1 MQFWLVVWL
10 HERETWKG
18 GSSYS
23 SGGEERRVGE
33 DSDESGRGDHPYRLP
48 TTSVS
53 FHAEI
58 ILESTK

>member
-1 MQFWLVVWL
+1 MNVK
-10 HERETWKG
+10 REKVAVRTRRA
-18 GSSYS
+18 
-23 SGGEERRVGE
+23 GGEERRVGE